1 MIAAIKLM
9 PWHSRSLAL
18 ALLLVTA
25 AGLFMAV
32 AGPLLSL
39 HQRYRDSIEQSE
51 DRLMRYK
58 RIVAYK
64 GALQQRLSIMQS
76 RTASQD
82 FYLRNTNP
90 SLAAADLQE
99 QVKQII
105 ATNGGTLLSTQIMPE
120 HQEGQL
126 MQITVKVAMR
136 GGIETMQKVFY
147 TLESGR
153 PFLFLDDVYVRAY
166 SLRRGNQMTV
176 SEMEIRFDL
185 SGYIRAGT

>member
-1 MIAAIKLM
+1 MIAAIKLK
-9 PWHSRSLAL
+9 PWHSRALAL

-25 AGLFMAV
+25 AGLFTAL

-51 DRLMRYK
+51 DRLTRYK

-64 GALQQRLSIMQS
+64 GALQQRLAIMQS

-90 SLAAADLQE
+90 SLAAAGLQE

-120 HQEGQL
+120 HPEGQL
-126 MQITVKVAMR
+126 VQITVKVAMR
-136 GGIETMQKVFY
+136 GGIDTMQKVFY
-147 TLESGR
+147 ALESAR